1 MAQIRWTHKGNGNW
15 TNASD
20 WSSGAVPGASDDV
33 FIGLNGVTVTSDH
46 AVTVNSIGTNSGAT
60 LDISGGS
67 WFTATNGTG
76 SSENLGT
83 IKVVG
88 DSTLEIGAGTFAN
101 YGTVLLGQ
109 NGYYNTIVIDHVV
122 ELQGGGEIEMARN
135 STGTNSIQ
143 GEVSTPNQLIQL
155 DNIDDNIA
163 GSGVITGLYF
173 DNQANGIVETNS
185 DLGAGTLELL
195 QNNIAGQGFQNEGH
209 IFADDGGTLELD
221 APSGGPGFFNSG
233 TIYMESHGDATNLE
247 IGGDVVLKGGGNV
260 TLSDSVDNY
269 IESNGQ
275 AATFENVDN
284 FISGSG
290 QAYDANLTIMNDSQ
304 GTIAADHADA
314 QLLLYTGSNAIINM
328 GLLEAVN
335 GATLDVY
342 GDVANEGTLQA
353 NGGNVDIGGVL
364 NGYGKTEIFSGSQLE
379 LLGPWNQ
386 AALVFENNTADSGV
400 LQLAHSLVSGGSSA
414 FTGTVAG
421 LYYDG
426 THSDTLGLQD
436 INFASGVSW
445 SFTENPNGNRGSLNV
460 TDGNGD
466 HARIALL
473 GQYIAAGTS
482 VDSATSTL
490 FQVAADTITHSAG
503 TLVTTSFHG

>member
-1 MAQIRWTHKGNGNW
+1 MVAHGAGNGGNYIMG
-15 TNASD
+15 NPSR
-20 WSSGAVPGASDDV
+20 PGQLSQIDNVDNV
-33 FIGLNGVTVTSDH
+33 IGGDGFIGD
-46 AVTVNSIGTNSGAT
+46 
-60 LDISGGS
+60 
-67 WFTATNGTG
+67 
-76 SSENLGT
+76 
-83 IKVVG
+83 
-88 DSTLEIGAGTFAN
+88 
-101 YGTVLLGQ
+101 
-109 NGYYNTIVIDHVV
+109 
-122 ELQGGGEIEMARN
+122 
-135 STGTNSIQ
+135 
-143 GEVSTPNQLIQL
+143 
-155 DNIDDNIA
+155 
-163 GSGVITGLYF
+163 LYF
-173 DNQANGIVETNS
+173 DNQANGILETS
-185 DLGAGTLELL
+185 SPLGSGKLELFNS
-195 QNNIAGQGFQNEGH
+195 QIAGQGFQNEGH

-400 LQLAHSLVSGGSSA
+400 LQLAHSLVSAGSSA

-426 THSDTLGLQD
+426 THSDTLDLALERLPEVAGRRTGRLGQ
-436 INFASGVSW
+436 VV
-445 SFTENPNGNRGSLNV
+445 RGSHPPV
-460 TDGNGD
+460 EVVDGQVPPVD
-466 HARIALL
+466 ELL
-473 GQYIAAGTS
+473 DQRR
-482 VDSATSTL
+482 
-490 FQVAADTITHSAG
+490 
-503 TLVTTSFHG
+503 